1 MESPQTQEKI
11 KISQSLKDYWIN
23 EMKIGWGKSS
33 GARKGFYFFLNAAN
47 FVKNGVILDAGA
59 GQLRFKPFFE
69 KSIYLSQE
77 HQEGIK
83 LKGMQNIKYDLISPL
98 DKKIPLKDNCL
109 DAVLSNST
117 LEHIRYPERFFAESY
132 RVLKPGGRIYISVPF
147 IALEHEVPYDFQRP
161 TRYGLQSWLN
171 DANFTNIKIE
181 ASSTCVQGIISYLS
195 VAIVYDLLQ
204 TRENPKKVFL
214 YLLKSKNGLN
224 KIIKKIPVFLY
235 AGLVY
240 IFIKILVVILGFLSD
255 VEVYNDANMPSGWLA
270 SADKP
275 GKYQK
280 RNYKNKE
287 KFLKTYKIY

>member
-1 MESPQTQEKI
+1 MYLSNKKIRIDKKLQEC
-11 KISQSLKDYWIN
+11 WIR
-23 EMKIGWGKSS
+23 EMNMGWNKSS
-33 GARKGFYFFLNAAN
+33 GEREGFYFYQEAAK
-47 FVKNGVILDAGA
+47 FGKGGVVLDAGA

-69 KSIYLSQE
+69 KSIYISQE
-77 HQEGIK
+77 HTTGIE
-83 LKGMQNIKYDLISPL
+83 LKGMKNIEYDLINPL
-98 DKKIPLKDNCL
+98 DKKIPLQDNCL

-117 LEHIRYPERFFAESY
+117 LEHIRYPEKFFAEAY

-147 IALEHEVPYDFQRP
+147 IALEHEIPYDFQRP
-161 TRYGLQSWLN
+161 TRYGLERWLS

-204 TRENPKKVFL
+204 TKENPKKVFL
-214 YLLKSKNGLN
+214 YLLKSKNGLI
-224 KIIKKIPVFLY
+224 KVIKKLPIFLY
-235 AGLVY
+235 AGLAY
-240 IFIKILVVILGFLSD
+240 LFIKILVSIIGFFSD
-255 VEVYNDANMPSGWLA
+255 VEVYPNANMPSGWLA

-287 KFLKTYKIY
+287 KFLKAYKIN